1 LLVIIGLAA
10 FWYGLVPVIGAFMNR
25 HQWRVFRRRFD
36 DLRLKPFLDYAAYR
50 LSEGGLY
57 RFIGG
62 FESVTDGH
70 TLWIGNDDL
79 TLPVSLVGAHTY
91 VLPMPEKDE
100 LTGGF
105 DPGKETPARINWN
118 QVTAL
123 TEGARVFVGG
133 PLLPQDN
140 RLTFVSERD
149 NPLLVI
155 FYDGP
160 DRSLT
165 ARTIR
170 AGRKG
175 NEYWNVITPYA
186 LILGAF
192 SQLLIVLNFLNRPAF
207 KLTVL
212 TAFFALF
219 IPLLPMIPPGFALT
233 VLYRRLW
240 WQARVY
246 RTYRDMVRLPLKYL
260 PAHQAPGAGGTLRE
274 PPEDPDPCRTGLLPD
289 GELYR
294 CVYCDVL
301 PDEARAAIE
310 NRTLPL
316 LIPEKAAGKHYGW
329 YLCGAVPQ
337 DGGNGTAGIPCEPRD
352 VFAVYGA
359 IPGNPETLARNFTRL
374 AYVLEIISWVALLV
388 GISLNTFF
396 IGTIIVLVS

>member
-1 LLVIIGLAA
+1 LLVIIGLAV
-10 FWYGLVPVIGAFMNR
+10 FWYGLVPVAGAFVNR

-36 DLRLKPFLDYAAYR
+36 DLRLEPFLDYAAYR
-50 LSEGGLY
+50 RSEGGLY

-70 TLWIGNDDL
+70 TLWIRNDDL
-79 TLPVSLVGAHTY
+79 TLPVSLAGSHTY
-91 VLPMPEKDE
+91 VLPMQEKDE

-133 PLLPQDN
+133 ALLPQDN

-175 NEYWNVITPYA
+175 NEYWNFITPYA
-186 LILGAF
+186 FILGAF
-192 SQLLIVLNFLNRPAF
+192 SQLLIALNFLNRPAF

-233 VLYRRLW
+233 VLYKRLW

-246 RTYRDMVRLPLKYL
+246 RACRDLARLPLKYL
-260 PAHQAPGAGGTLRE
+260 PSNQAPSS
-274 PPEDPDPCRTGLLPD
+274 TGFLPD
-289 GELYR
+289 GELYMG
-294 CVYCDVL
+294 VYCDVL
-301 PDEARAAIE
+301 PDEAKAAIE

-316 LIPEKAAGKHYGW
+316 LIPEKTADKHHGW
-329 YLCGAVPQ
+329 YLCGTVPQ
-337 DGGNGTAGIPCEPRD
+337 DGENGAAGIPCEPRD
-352 VFAVYGA
+352 VFAIYGA
-359 IPGNPETLARNFTRL
+359 IPGNPEKLARNFTRL
-374 AYVLEIISWVALLV
+374 AYILEIISWVALLV

-396 IGTIIVLVS
+396 IGTIIVLLS